1 MFFHLICKPVVA
13 RMWNVICRRNNS
25 VESRVINPHLI
36 TKIQIGKK
44 LRDFELKTRM
54 LCSWEEFLKKRD
66 RQLFWFSW
74 LMRFR
79 IWIPGWIWTSS
90 WMKIYNIL
98 STYIHVVHT
107 CSLLRTNM
115 CDINLS
121 TFIGQYYLQ
130 SIDRMRCHEN
140 GGILLRLKYNF
151 SEYLETMCR
160 RRSWNYFSNNPQYLS
175 R

>member
-66 RQLFWFSW
+66 RQLFSFSW
-74 LMRFR
+74 FLRLCTYR

-90 WMKIYNIL
+90 WMNIYNIL
-98 STYIHVVHT
+98 STYIHVINT

-140 GGILLRLKYNF
+140 LVGSCF
-151 SEYLETMCR
+151 
-160 RRSWNYFSNNPQYLS
+160 
-175 R
+175 